1 MDIEIIEAKGSD
13 IQAAAELALKIWE
26 PMREVFK
33 AELGEEIYQTFFKD
47 WRDEKKKAVTE
58 ELSSGKGYVAK
69 HASRIVGFISYGTNG
84 NTGVIL
90 TNGVDSEYRGHGIGG
105 MLYNHVFDRMRNE
118 GVEYVKV
125 HTGGDDGHKPARRA
139 YEKAGFDKRL
149 LNVVYYKK
157 L

>member
-33 AELGEEIYQTFFKD
+33 AELGEEIYQAFFKD

-84 NTGVIL
+84 NTVLFLQTVLTASTGVTESEACCTTTCL
-90 TNGVDSEYRGHGIGG
+90 TVCVTKESS
-105 MLYNHVFDRMRNE
+105 M
-118 GVEYVKV
+118 
-125 HTGGDDGHKPARRA
+125 
-139 YEKAGFDKRL
+139 
-149 LNVVYYKK
+149 
-157 L
+157 